1 VAQKLQ
7 VSKLEKSL
15 GMEIYATNSPGIGGK
30 IKQNVD
36 DFIVEEI
43 LVDGSKAEVDYRKVT
58 TKAVLGSTSTKGQYL
73 LCVLVKRNWD
83 TFIAIQNI
91 AQTLGIS
98 ARQVQIAGIKDAK
111 AVTAQHI
118 TIESMSI
125 EDLSNFRVKDMEIV
139 PVGYVKNKLSPYY
152 LQGNSFRITI
162 RNITQSKTKIRKRI
176 MTTIAEINRL
186 GGIPNF
192 FGHQRFGTTR
202 PITHLVGK
210 AIVNGDLKKAALL
223 FIAKPTSHEH
233 PSSRQARR
241 ELRNTGDFEKAL
253 RIFPKQLR
261 YERFMLKSL
270 SENPTD
276 FSDAFMR
283 IPIRLRRIFVQSYQS
298 YLFNRFLSA
307 RIKHGLSV
315 TKSEIGDYVLSIE
328 RSGLPMPAMHKIVK
342 LENQT
347 KINKSIE
354 SGKVRLGLPLIGL
367 KQPPSQGIQGEIE
380 CEILLEEA
388 ISMKNFKVAAMPE
401 MSSKGEL
408 RPIVTPVKDF
418 RVSEIF
424 DDTIATSRRAAKIV
438 FTLYRG
444 SYATVVLRELMKA
457 RNPIQAGF

>member
-1 VAQKLQ
+1 
-7 VSKLEKSL
+7 
-15 GMEIYATNSPGIGGK
+15 MEIYATNSSGIGGK
-30 IKQNVD
+30 IRQSAD

-43 LVDGSKAEVDYRKVT
+43 LVDGSKAEVDSRKGMA
-58 TKAVLGSTSTKGQYL
+58 KAVLGSESTKGQYL

-118 TIESMSI
+118 TIEDTSI
-125 EDLSNFRVKDMEIV
+125 EDLSDFRVKDMEIR
-139 PVGYVKNKLSPYY
+139 PIGYVRNKMSPYY

-162 RNITQSKTKIRKRI
+162 RNMRQSKTTIRNRI
-176 MTTIAEINRL
+176 MTTIAEINGL
-186 GGIPNF
+186 GGILNF

-223 FIAKPTSHEH
+223 FLAKPTSHEH

-241 ELRNTGDFEKAL
+241 ELRRTGDFEKAL

-270 SENPTD
+270 AEDPTD

-298 YLFNRFLSA
+298 YLFNRFLSG
-307 RIKHGLSV
+307 RIKQGLSV
-315 TKSEIGDYVLSIE
+315 TKSEIGDYVVSIE
-328 RSGLPMPAMHKIVK
+328 RSGLPMPAIHKIVK
-342 LENQT
+342 PENQT
-347 KINKSIE
+347 ESDGSIE
-354 SGKVRLGLPLIGL
+354 NGRMRLAIPLVGL
-367 KQPPSQGIQGEIE
+367 KQPSSQGVQGDIE
-380 CEILLEEA
+380 REILLEEA
-388 ISMKNFKVAAMPE
+388 ISTKNFKVAAMPE
-401 MSSKGEL
+401 MSSNGEL

-418 RVSEIF
+418 RAIEIF
-424 DDTIATSRRAAKIV
+424 DDPIATSTRAARIA

-444 SYATVVLRELMKA
+444 SYATVVLRELMKT

>member
-1 VAQKLQ
+1 
-7 VSKLEKSL
+7 
-15 GMEIYATNSPGIGGK
+15 MEIYATDSSGIGGK
-30 IKQNVD
+30 IKQSAD

-43 LVDGSKAEVDYRKVT
+43 LVDRSKAEVDSTKGMA
-58 TKAVLGSTSTKGQYL
+58 KAVLGSESTKGQYL

-98 ARQVQIAGIKDAK
+98 AKQVQIAGIKDAK

-118 TIESMSI
+118 TIENSSI
-125 EDLSNFRVKDMEIV
+125 EDVSDFHFKDMEIR
-139 PVGYVKNKLSPYY
+139 PIGYVRNKLSPYY

-162 RNITQSKTKIRKRI
+162 RNIRQSKKTIRKRI
-176 MTTIAEINRL
+176 RTTITEINRL

-210 AIVNGDLKKAALL
+210 AIVNGKLKKAALL
-223 FIAKPTSHEH
+223 FLAKPTSHEH

-241 ELRNTGDFEKAL
+241 ELRRTGDFKKAL

-298 YLFNRFLSA
+298 YLFNRFLSG
-307 RIKHGLSV
+307 RIQHGLSL
-315 TKSEIGDYVLSIE
+315 TKSEIGDYVVSIE
-328 RSGLPMPAMHKIVK
+328 RSGLPMPAIHKIVNQ
-342 LENQT
+342 ENQAE
-347 KINKSIE
+347 INRSIE
-354 SGKVRLGLPLIGL
+354 NGKMRLALPLIGL
-367 KQPPSQGIQGEIE
+367 KQPSSQGFQGDIE
-380 CEILLEEA
+380 REILLEEA
-388 ISMKNFKVAAMPE
+388 ISTKNFKVAAMPE
-401 MSSKGEL
+401 MSSNGEL

-418 RVSEIF
+418 HVTEIF
-424 DDTIATSRRAAKIV
+424 DDPIATSTRVARIA

-444 SYATVVLRELMKA
+444 SYATVVLRELMKT
-457 RNPIQAGF
+457 RNLIQAGF

>member
-1 VAQKLQ
+1 
-7 VSKLEKSL
+7 
-15 GMEIYATNSPGIGGK
+15 MEIYATDSSGIGGK
-30 IKQNVD
+30 IKQSAD

-43 LVDGSKAEVDYRKVT
+43 LVDRSKAEVDSTKGMA
-58 TKAVLGSTSTKGQYL
+58 KAVLGSESTKGQYL

-98 ARQVQIAGIKDAK
+98 AKQVQIAGIKDAK

-118 TIESMSI
+118 TIENSSI
-125 EDLSNFRVKDMEIV
+125 EDVSDFHFKDMEIR
-139 PVGYVKNKLSPYY
+139 PIGYVRNKLSPYY

-162 RNITQSKTKIRKRI
+162 RNIRQSKKTIRKRI
-176 MTTIAEINRL
+176 RTTITEINRL

-210 AIVNGDLKKAALL
+210 AIVNGKLKKAALL
-223 FIAKPTSHEH
+223 FLAKPTSHEH

-241 ELRNTGDFEKAL
+241 ELRRTGDFKKAL

-298 YLFNRFLSA
+298 YLFNRFLSG
-307 RIKHGLSV
+307 RIQHGLSL
-315 TKSEIGDYVLSIE
+315 TKSEIGDYVVSIE
-328 RSGLPMPAMHKIVK
+328 RSGLPMPAIHKIVNQ
-342 LENQT
+342 ENQAET
-347 KINKSIE
+347 NRSIE
-354 SGKVRLGLPLIGL
+354 NGKMRLALPLIGL
-367 KQPPSQGIQGEIE
+367 KQPSSQGFQGDIE
-380 CEILLEEA
+380 REILLEEA
-388 ISMKNFKVAAMPE
+388 ISTKNFKVAAMPE
-401 MSSKGEL
+401 MSSNGEL

-418 RVSEIF
+418 HVTEIF
-424 DDTIATSRRAAKIV
+424 DDPIATSTRVARIA

-444 SYATVVLRELMKA
+444 SYATVVLRELMKT
-457 RNPIQAGF
+457 RNLIQAGF